1 MGLAVV
7 LKVTN
12 PLFIIIFILIALR
25 LVSMVIFPYADT
37 SEPRYAEIAR
47 IMATSG
53 DWITPW
59 FEPGNPFWGKPPLSF
74 WFQAMFIKLFGVAEW
89 TARLPSW
96 LAMLATSWVIFKC
109 GLDYAG
115 RRTAFWAFA
124 IYATCAL
131 PYISSGAVLTDPYL
145 ALGTTLCMAGL
156 LNPSTSWRLLGF
168 LGLAI
173 GLLAKGPLALVLV
186 LGPIIM
192 CLLVFKQRF
201 WPPIPTS
208 TLMLGMSLITILV
221 LPWYVLAE
229 LKTPGFLDYFI
240 VGEHFRRYLDPGW
253 AGDIYGS
260 AHLKPYG
267 SIWPL
272 WIVATFPWGIIGLV
286 VVSHSLV
293 KKSARQFFFS
303 AVKDVKTFYFLCWA
317 LFSLIFFTF
326 AGNIL
331 WTYVLPAIPAFSIL
345 LGKKIAE
352 SSKWKELSSRYSA
365 VIMVSALLIPTAIL
379 GLTIAV
385 NHNINILKT
394 EKDLAQ
400 YVMNDKSSGNEI
412 WYINNRPFSA
422 RYYSNGNA
430 KLVKPNEFDQ
440 KLSHIQTEQVY
451 VAVPKDIAKDFK
463 SQHLESKSWESIPH
477 ASSRR
482 FELLRITLS
491 K

>member
-1 MGLAVV
+1 MV
-7 LKVTN
+7 L
-12 PLFIIIFILIALR
+12 
-25 LVSMVIFPYADT
+25 FPYADT

-47 IMATSG
+47 IMATTG

-59 FEPGNPFWGKPPLSF
+59 FEPGKPFWGKPPLSF
-74 WFQAMFIKLFGVAEW
+74 WFQAIFIKLFGVAEW

-96 LAMLATSWVIFKC
+96 LAMLATSWVIYKC
-109 GLDYAG
+109 GLEYAG
-115 RRTAFWAFA
+115 RRAAFWAFA

-145 ALGTTLCMAGL
+145 VLGTTLCMAGFL
-156 LNPSTSWRLLGF
+156 HASTACRLLGF

-186 LGPIIM
+186 LGPIMM
-192 CLLVFKQRF
+192 CLLVFRKKF
-201 WPPIPTS
+201 WPPIPVS
-208 TLMLGMSLITILV
+208 TLVLGLGLV
-221 LPWYVLAE
+221 TLLVVPWYVLAE

-272 WIVATFPWGIIGLV
+272 WILATFPWGIIGLV
-286 VVSHSLV
+286 IAINSLLR
-293 KKSARQFFFS
+293 KRAQQFVFS
-303 AVKDVKTFYFLCWA
+303 AVKDVKTFYFVSWA
-317 LFSLIFFTF
+317 FFTLIFFTF

-331 WTYVLPAIPAFSIL
+331 WTYVLPAIPAFAIL
-345 LGKKIAE
+345 LGKKI
-352 SSKWKELSSRYSA
+352 SDGSKWKELSSKFSM
-365 VIMVSALLIPTAIL
+365 VIIASSLLIPTAIL

-394 EKDLAQ
+394 EKDLAD
-400 YVMNDKSSGNEI
+400 YVVNDKSHDNEI
-412 WYINNRPFSA
+412 WYINSRPFSA

-430 KLVKPNEFDQ
+430 KLVKPDEFDQ
-440 KLSHIQTEQVY
+440 KLSHTKTERIY
-451 VAVPKDIAKDFK
+451 VAVPKEMAKDFK
-463 SQHLESKSWESIPH
+463 EQHLESKSWELIPQ

-482 FELLRITLS
+482 FELLRIVLS